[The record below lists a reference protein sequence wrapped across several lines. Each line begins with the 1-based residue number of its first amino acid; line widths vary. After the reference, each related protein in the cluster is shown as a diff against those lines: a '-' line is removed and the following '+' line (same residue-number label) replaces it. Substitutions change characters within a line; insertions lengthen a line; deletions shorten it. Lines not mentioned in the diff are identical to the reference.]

1 MPTMI
6 ITIRKLIADEGGV
19 GTALERFIGNGSRD
33 AAPRGWASSARA
45 KPRPRQPL

>member
-6 ITIRKLIADEGGV
+6 ITIRKLISDEGGV